1 MGLTNKQEWLL
12 WRRAG
17 LGASDAAIL
26 YGKSPYKNRYDLFLE
41 KTSTGEIKENGN
53 FITDKGHELE
63 PIIRKRWALIASL
76 DLGIDAEW
84 LPENVDSG
92 GRVMRASLDGTA
104 PRHEIIAEFKFQ
116 GGKAH
121 EDVKNGLVP
130 EHYWIQVQH
139 QLLVSGA
146 KKAYLVSYNDKLDSA
161 NYHEILPDVQFH
173 NEHIRVCKAFWKEV
187 LEKSPS
193 ELTLSFK
200 KEIKTEKSD
209 FLKTVASDYV
219 QTQKAI
225 KVLEERLDALKQ
237 DLINANGT
245 ADKTDFEFV
254 TVTKA
259 TRSGSINYK
268 DIPEV
273 KLMSK
278 EYLNNFKA
286 KDTEYFLVKA
296 K

>member
-1 MGLTNKQEWLL
+1 MDLTRQEWLL

-26 YGKSPYKNRYDLFLE
+26 HGKSPYKNRYDLYLE

-104 PRHEIIAEFKFQ
+104 PRHEVIAEFKFQ

-146 KKAYLVSYNDKLDSA
+146 KKAYLVSYNDKLDSV

-187 LEKSPS
+187 LDKTPS
-193 ELTLSFK
+193 EETLSFK
-200 KEIKTEKSD
+200 KEIKTEGSAR
-209 FLKTVASDYV
+209 LLTVARKYAEMSEL
-219 QTQKAI
+219 I
-225 KVLEERLDALKQ
+225 KNLEKELEEYKKE
-237 DLINANGT
+237 LISSNGT

-259 TRSGSINYK
+259 TRSGSISYK

-273 KLMSK
+273 KAMSK
-278 EYLNNFKA
+278 EYLSNFKA
-286 KDTEYFLVKA
+286 KDIEYFLVKV